1 MSDKLYNVGMYIRL
15 SKESASYSGDESQS
29 IENQQTILSKFI
41 SVMPGWV
48 EKRTYID
55 NGATGGHFNRQGFQ
69 DMMVDVRSGDV
80 NLILVHDLSRFGRN
94 YIETGKYLE
103 EELPALGCR
112 FVAITDGIDT
122 ETGENDILPFLNAMN
137 DYYLKNISDKIK
149 TVFQAKAKNG
159 HKLTGTTLYGYT
171 RDPNDHNRLVV
182 DEHAA
187 SVVKRIFNMRAD
199 GFGYTK
205 IVGVLNRDN
214 ILPPR
219 LYYSQKNNRVPPSN
233 TSQHWQIHS
242 LPTILRDEH
251 YLGTMVSFK
260 SRRSYRSGKS
270 SKTSKDE
277 WMKTPDTHEAII
289 DVELWDKVQK
299 VNERLS
305 KTVENRRVPRPSLFS
320 GKIFCSDCKTPMTFY
335 SGKKEIL
342 KDGRVTNCGSYACK
356 THVVTGFAKCSWHRV
371 YENPLK
377 KIVLDNIR
385 RQAESFQLDEAAM
398 LQKLR
403 EKLIGVYSADKA
415 TLTAEQHGLKQE
427 LHSIDLM
434 VDNLYEDKITGAIT
448 AEHFSQL
455 AGKTETRRREVEDR
469 LVAIEK
475 TESQAKTKLGDIQ
488 KWIRLIRE
496 NAIIEAV
503 DRALL
508 EALIDR
514 VEIGESSKE
523 NGVKKQDVWI
533 YYKFVG
539 LV

>member
-1 MSDKLYNVGMYIRL
+1 
-15 SKESASYSGDESQS
+15 
-29 IENQQTILSKFI
+29 
-41 SVMPGWV
+41 
-48 EKRTYID
+48 
-55 NGATGGHFNRQGFQ
+55 
-69 DMMVDVRSGDV
+69 
-80 NLILVHDLSRFGRN
+80 
-94 YIETGKYLE
+94 
-103 EELPALGCR
+103 
-112 FVAITDGIDT
+112 
-122 ETGENDILPFLNAMN
+122 
-137 DYYLKNISDKIK
+137 
-149 TVFQAKAKNG
+149 
-159 HKLTGTTLYGYT
+159 
-171 RDPNDHNRLVV
+171 
-182 DEHAA
+182 
-187 SVVKRIFNMRAD
+187 
-199 GFGYTK
+199 
-205 IVGVLNRDN
+205 
-214 ILPPR
+214 
-219 LYYSQKNNRVPPSN
+219 
-233 TSQHWQIHS
+233 
-242 LPTILRDEH
+242 
-251 YLGTMVSFK
+251 
-260 SRRSYRSGKS
+260 
-270 SKTSKDE
+270 
-277 WMKTPDTHEAII
+277 MKTPDTHEAII